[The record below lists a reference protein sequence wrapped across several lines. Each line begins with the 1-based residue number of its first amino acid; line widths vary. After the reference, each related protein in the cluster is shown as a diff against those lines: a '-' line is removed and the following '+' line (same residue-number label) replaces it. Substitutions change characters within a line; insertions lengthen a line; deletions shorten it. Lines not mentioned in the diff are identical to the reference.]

1 MCLGWCPLLHPSGS
15 VSLSQTGLG
24 WTDKDGTSGKKDNAI
39 STYRLSTSDPPS
51 IQTRSTTID

>member
-1 MCLGWCPLLHPSGS
+1 MCLGWCLLLHPSGS

-39 STYRLSTSDPPS
+39 STCRLSTSDPPS